1 MREQAIQA
9 KILRY
14 LKKSGCYAVK
24 VIQANKAGVPDI
36 LCCYKGHFLAFEV
49 KTPETTKRYSKLQDY
64 NIREIRKCG
73 GFAYIVS
80 SEDEIREVLA
90 KFCYN

>member
-9 KILRY
+9 KLIQY
-14 LKKSGCYAVK
+14 LKKSGCYVVK

-49 KTPETTKRYSKLQDY
+49 KTPETLKKYSKLQAY
-64 NIREIRKCG
+64 NIREIKKCG

-80 SEDEIREVLA
+80 SEYEIKQILA
-90 KFCYN
+90 SF